1 MTVVLDEVA
10 PDAEPVDGVASVGA
24 WLAVDVVGA
33 GLAVDVVRAGLA
45 VDVVG
50 SGLDENDISNQAAAP
65 SVSPSSQI
73 KRIALRN
80 TFYIAV

>member
-24 WLAVDVVGA
+24 WLAVDVVG
-33 GLAVDVVRAGLA
+33 AGLA

>member
-33 GLAVDVVRAGLA
+33 GLAVDVVRAWLA
-45 VDVVG
+45 VEVEREG
-50 SGLDENDISNQAAAP
+50 
-65 SVSPSSQI
+65 
-73 KRIALRN
+73 
-80 TFYIAV
+80 